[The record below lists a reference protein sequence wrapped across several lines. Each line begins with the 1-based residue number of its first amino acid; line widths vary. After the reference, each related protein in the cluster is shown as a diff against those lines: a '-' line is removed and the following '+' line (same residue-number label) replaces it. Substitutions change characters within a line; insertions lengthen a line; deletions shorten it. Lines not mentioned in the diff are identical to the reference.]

1 MWKQTLVSIWLLFLF
16 LLLTSLTAQGL
27 LLQRMQP
34 WTTTCSQVAP
44 GNGIF
49 DGDIH
54 STFFNFGGAI
64 LTSGGGS
71 SSGGAS
77 LWWSSFFTQLRL
89 RPVVEVLSLTTAAV
103 LTLSAVVER
112 CVWHRPV
119 HTAMQLS
126 KQVSYLLCTGPGFD
140 PH

>member
-1 MWKQTLVSIWLLFLF
+1 MVEFFL
-16 LLLTSLTAQGL
+16 
-27 LLQRMQP
+27 
-34 WTTTCSQVAP
+34 
-44 GNGIF
+44 
-49 DGDIH
+49 
-54 STFFNFGGAI
+54 
-64 LTSGGGS
+64 
-71 SSGGAS
+71 
-77 LWWSSFFTQLRL
+77 QLRL

-140 PH
+140 PRVTTILVATLAFFYFFYLQRRRSRGFVLIGCKHKHINFTLTTIFD